1 MLYIYTDAKL
11 KYDFVQT
18 IVSLQFN
25 TDLRKVNIIMNKI
38 ALQNVTRE
46 WRNDNDI
53 LKDNA
58 IEIVDSYNVLCLI

>member
-25 TDLRKVNIIMNKI
+25 MDLRKVHIIMNKI
-38 ALQNVTRE
+38 ALQNVAGE

>member
-25 TDLRKVNIIMNKI
+25 TDLRKVHIIMNKI
-38 ALQNVTRE
+38 ALQNVAGE
-46 WRNDNDI
+46 
-53 LKDNA
+53 
-58 IEIVDSYNVLCLI
+58 